1 MNTQRGRLISTRLG
15 RLYRARLG
23 FDLAALLVVLLAL
36 LVGIGAL
43 VSLFFWSGWLLL
55 GAVVL
60 VAVVAWR
67 WLAQDRLAPVVTEV
81 EETFPAVRG
90 RLRAALEL
98 CRYDEKSREGY
109 SVELLDA
116 AVAQAEQALSP
127 LPLGRLDHRG
137 RLFWAGAGLVGVVA
151 IVGLLGLFLTER
163 MQLGFLNGFAPSR
176 LPVSLIVAP
185 GDTTVMPNG
194 TAVLRCRLVL
204 QEGSAARE
212 QLPLRGVWLETKSD
226 GAGRQRLQRR
236 RVRLV
241 GDSCAVRIPAEKG
254 FWYRF
259 RALSAVSAEHRVR
272 VLEPLGITRLVFS
285 YNYPPYTGLAP
296 VRSSNPDISVL
307 RGTVV
312 EFEGEADRAIGQAQL
327 VLGSETLGIEIDAAV
342 PSRFRGRF
350 VAKSDASGGIELAG
364 TSDGPAR
371 PAVGLRVRV
380 LGDEPP
386 FVRLFLPGRDV
397 DLPASMQIPLGIN
410 AIDDFGLGELVLHFA
425 KETPEEFGRG
435 EDEPPGLPRA
445 ESFAQR
451 IRIRNLGGRREDTTF
466 YVWDL
471 ADVGLLP
478 GEVMHYYVTVADND
492 AVRGPKLGQSETYAV
507 RFPTLAEIHSAAV
520 RQTERTTQELGPMQ
534 TEQEQLSADLARIS
548 DELKRN
554 RELGWPEKQALA
566 KTLDG
571 QQELLD
577 QIADLQA
584 EIQQLKE
591 ELSQGLSFDRETMN
605 RLGQLQELL
614 SQMLPRELQQSLARL
629 REQLEQQAPD
639 IRQALERFQLDQE
652 KLRAGIERALELLRR
667 IAEEQRL
674 AELARKAAELA
685 ERQEELTSKLGREP
699 NEAAAARQQD
709 IKAGLDSLLGQ
720 MKRLADSL
728 SDSELAQALGQ
739 LAEAAEGR
747 QLSARAGRI
756 AEQLQQGQTKPAQG
770 PSQEL
775 AEELAE
781 LGQGLQALS
790 DRLKQKR
797 SQDVARKLTAAA
809 GDILMLSRQQEA
821 LETSLAAQPD
831 LSELAPTQM
840 GMHDATR
847 IVAESLASLA
857 GQSLSIPPQA
867 GAELARVMNT
877 MQQAAQALVENRGGS
892 AGQLMA
898 GARQGLNRIAQSLL
912 EAAANAEQGGGLSGG
927 MEDLLEQL
935 SQMASGQMG
944 INSEMGGM
952 PIPLPGGLS
961 EAQLQA
967 LARILAKQSAIRQQ
981 LEQMLQSMG
990 GDRPGL
996 TSALDG
1002 VLDEMR
1008 QVERD
1013 LAELNVTRE
1022 LVQRQESILSHL
1034 LDAQRSIRQQGFKEE
1049 RESETGRPFEIRE
1062 RPRLPVDAGERNR
1075 LLREEL
1081 MRALKQGYP
1090 AEYEEMIR
1098 AYFDRLLNE

>member
-1 MNTQRGRLISTRLG
+1 MNAQRGRLISTRLG

-23 FDLAALLVVLLAL
+23 FDIAALLVVLLAL

-43 VSLFFWSGWLLL
+43 VALLFWSGWLLL

-67 WLAQDRLAPVVTEV
+67 WLSRDRLAPVVTEV

-137 RLFWAGAGLVGVVA
+137 RLFWAGAGLVAVVA
-151 IVGLLGLFLTER
+151 IVGLLGLFLFER

-176 LPVSLIVAP
+176 VPVSLLVAP
-185 GDTTVMPNG
+185 GDTAVMPNG
-194 TAVLRCRLVL
+194 TAVLRCRLTTR
-204 QEGSAARE
+204 RE
-212 QLPLRGVWLETKSD
+212 STSRGLPLRAVWLETRSD
-226 GAGRQRLQRR
+226 GAGRQTLRR
-236 RVRLV
+236 RRLRLV
-241 GDSCAVRIPAEKG
+241 GDSCVARVPAEKG

-259 RALSAVSAEHRVR
+259 RALSAVSAERRVR
-272 VLEPLGITRLVFS
+272 VLEPLGITWLVFG

-327 VLGSETLGIEIDAAV
+327 VLGSETLGIEIDKAV

-364 TSDGPAR
+364 IDDGPAR

-425 KETPEEFGRG
+425 KEIQ
-435 EDEPPGLPRA
+435 GLTRA
-445 ESFAQR
+445 ESSGQR

-478 GEVMHYYVTVADND
+478 GEVMRYYVTVSDND
-492 AVRGPKLGQSETYAV
+492 GVRGPKSSRSEVNRV

-520 RQTERTTQELGPMQ
+520 RQTERTTEELGPMQ
-534 TEQEQLSADLARIS
+534 TEQEQLSADLARIA

-566 KTLDG
+566 RTLDG
-571 QQELLD
+571 QQELLN

-584 EIQQLKE
+584 EIQQFKE

-629 REQLEQQAPD
+629 RDQLEQQSPE

-685 ERQEELTSKLGREP
+685 QRQDELASRLDREP
-699 NEAAAARQQD
+699 KEAAAARQQD

-728 SDSELAQALGQ
+728 SDRDLAQALGQ
-739 LAEAAEGR
+739 LAEAAEGQ
-747 QLSARAGRI
+747 QLSARAQRI

-770 PSQEL
+770 PSREL

-781 LGQGLQALS
+781 LGQGLQSLS

-821 LETSLAAQPD
+821 LETSLAPKPD
-831 LSELAPTQM
+831 LGELAPTQM
-840 GMHDATR
+840 GIHDATR

-857 GQSLSIPPQA
+857 GQTLSIPPQA
-867 GAELARVMNT
+867 GPELARAMHT

-898 GARQGLNRIAQSLL
+898 GARQGLNRVALSLL

-961 EAQLQA
+961 EAQMQA

-1002 VLDEMR
+1002 VLEEMR

-1022 LVQRQESILSHL
+1022 LVERQESILSHL

-1090 AEYEEMIR
+1090 TEYEEMIR